1 MKLRTLLTKGDAIR
15 FISHLD
21 YAALIERAIR
31 RAKLPVAYSEGFNPH
46 MKFSFASAL
55 AVGVTSEAEVMD
67 VELSRS
73 MSQPEAWD
81 RLAAAL
87 PPGVRLLRLVPFEGK
102 AKSLMAA
109 VDRAEYSVRV
119 PYTGTE
125 EEARRAVAAF
135 FAAPE
140 VVYRRVL
147 PKKTREV
154 DAKAYLKEIRAEK
167 EGAELLLFI
176 AIAVTPAGSLK
187 PGEAVEL
194 LARDFGLAVEPK
206 KAEICRTALLS
217 GGRDLFAL
225 IER

>member
-1 MKLRTLLTKGDAIR
+1 MKLRAALTKGEEIR

-21 YAALIERAIR
+21 YAALVERAIR

-67 VELSRS
+67 VELSRP

-87 PPGVRLLRLVPFEGK
+87 PPGVRLLRLVPYEGK

-109 VDRAEYSVRV
+109 VDRAEYRVRL
-119 PYTGTE
+119 PYAGTE
-125 EEARRAVAAF
+125 EAARRAVAAF

-154 DAKAYLKEIRAEK
+154 DAKAYLTEMRAEK
-167 EGAELLLFI
+167 EGEELLLFL
-176 AIAVTPAGSLK
+176 AIAVTPSGSLK
-187 PGEAVEL
+187 PGEAIEL
-194 LARDFGLAVEPK
+194 LVQDFELAVEPK
-206 KAEICRTALLS
+206 EAKIHRTALLS

-225 IER
+225 IE

>member
-1 MKLRTLLTKGDAIR
+1 MKLRALLTKGEAIR

-21 YAALIERAIR
+21 YASLIERAIR

-67 VELSRS
+67 VELSRPVA
-73 MSQPEAWD
+73 QPEAWD
-81 RLAAAL
+81 RIAAAL
-87 PPGVRLLRLVPFEGK
+87 PPGVRLGRLVPYE
-102 AKSLMAA
+102 
-109 VDRAEYSVRV
+109 
-119 PYTGTE
+119 GTE
-125 EEARRAVAAF
+125 EEARCAVAAF

-140 VVYRRVL
+140 AVYRRVL
-147 PKKTREV
+147 PKKTREI
-154 DAKAYLKEIRAEK
+154 DAKAYLKEIRVEK
-167 EGAELLLFI
+167 EGGCLLLFL

-194 LARDFGLAVEPK
+194 LAHDFALAVEPK
-206 KAEICRTALLS
+206 AAEIHRTALLS

-225 IER
+225 IES

>member
-1 MKLRTLLTKGDAIR
+1 MKLRAALTKGEAIR

-21 YAALIERAIR
+21 YAALVERAIR

-67 VELSRS
+67 VELSRPL
-73 MSQPEAWD
+73 SQPEAWD

-87 PPGVRLLRLVPFEGK
+87 PPGVRLLRLVPYEGK

-109 VDRAEYSVRV
+109 VDRAEYRVRL
-119 PYTGTE
+119 PYAGTE
-125 EEARRAVAAF
+125 EAAQRAVAAF

-154 DAKAYLKEIRAEK
+154 DAKAYLTEMRAEK
-167 EGAELLLFI
+167 EGEELLLFL
-176 AIAVTPAGSLK
+176 AIAVTPSGSLK
-187 PGEAVEL
+187 PGEAIEL
-194 LARDFGLAVEPK
+194 LAQDFGLAVEPK
-206 KAEICRTALLS
+206 GAKIHRTALLA

-225 IER
+225 IE

>member
-1 MKLRTLLTKGDAIR
+1 MKLRALLTKGEEIR

-67 VELSRS
+67 VELSHRI
-73 MSQPEAWD
+73 SQPEAWD

-87 PPGVRLLRLVPFEGK
+87 PKGVRLLRLVPYEGK
-102 AKSLMAA
+102 AKALMAA
-109 VDRAEYSVRV
+109 VDRAEYCVRV
-119 PYTGTE
+119 PYAGTE
-125 EEARRAVAAF
+125 EAAQCAVAAF
-135 FAAPE
+135 FAASE
-140 VVYRRVL
+140 VIYRRIL

-154 DAKAYLKEIRAEK
+154 DAKAYLKKMHVEK
-167 EGAELLLFI
+167 DGQELLLTI
-176 AIAVTPAGSLK
+176 AIAVTPSGSLK

-194 LARDFGLAVEPK
+194 LAHDFGLNIEPK
-206 KAEICRTALLS
+206 QAKIHRTALLS
-217 GGRDLFAL
+217 GGKDLFAL
-225 IER
+225 IES

>member
-1 MKLRTLLTKGDAIR
+1 MKLRAALTKGEEIR

-21 YAALIERAIR
+21 YAALVERAIR

-67 VELSRS
+67 VELSRP

-87 PPGVRLLRLVPFEGK
+87 PPGVRLLRLVPYEGK

-109 VDRAEYSVRV
+109 VDRAEYRVRV
-119 PYTGTE
+119 PYAGTE
-125 EEARRAVAAF
+125 EEARCAVAAF

-140 VVYRRVL
+140 AVYRRVL

-154 DAKAYLKEIRAEK
+154 DAKAYLTEMRAEK
-167 EGAELLLFI
+167 EGEELRLYI
-176 AIAVTPAGSLK
+176 AIAVTPSGSLK
-187 PGEAVEL
+187 PGEVIEL
-194 LARDFGLAVEPK
+194 LVQDFGLAVEPK
-206 KAEICRTALLS
+206 EAKIHRTALLS

-225 IER
+225 IE

>member
-1 MKLRTLLTKGDAIR
+1 MKLRAALTKGEAIR

-21 YAALIERAIR
+21 YAALVERAIR

-67 VELSRS
+67 VELSRPL
-73 MSQPEAWD
+73 SQPEAWD

-87 PPGVRLLRLVPFEGK
+87 PPGVRLLRLVPYEGR

-109 VDRAEYSVRV
+109 VDRAEYRVRL
-119 PYTGTE
+119 PYAGTE
-125 EEARRAVAAF
+125 EAARRAVAAF

-154 DAKAYLKEIRAEK
+154 DAKAYVKEMRAEK
-167 EGAELLLFI
+167 EGEELILHI
-176 AIAVTPAGSLK
+176 AIAVTPSGSLK
-187 PGEAVEL
+187 PGEVIEL
-194 LARDFGLAVEPK
+194 LVQDFGLAVEPK
-206 KAEICRTALLS
+206 EAKIHRTALLS

-225 IER
+225 IE

>member
-1 MKLRTLLTKGDAIR
+1 MKLRALLTKGEEIR

-73 MSQPEAWD
+73 VAQPEAWD

-87 PPGVRLLRLVPFEGK
+87 PPGVRLLRLAAYEGK

-109 VDRAEYSVRV
+109 VDRAEYRVRV
-119 PYTGTE
+119 PYADTE

-140 VVYRRVL
+140 AIYRRVL

-154 DAKAYLKEIRAEK
+154 DAKAYLKEIRVEK
-167 EGAELLLFI
+167 EGDCLLLFL
-176 AIAVTPAGSLK
+176 AIAVTPEGSLK
-187 PGEAVEL
+187 PGEAIGL
-194 LARDFGLAVEPK
+194 LAHDFGLAVEPRE
-206 KAEICRTALLS
+206 AEICRTALLS
-217 GGRDLFAL
+217 GGKDLFSL
-225 IER
+225 IES

>member
-1 MKLRTLLTKGDAIR
+1 MKLRAALTKGEEIR

-21 YAALIERAIR
+21 YAALVERAIR

-67 VELSRS
+67 VELSRPL
-73 MSQPEAWD
+73 SQPEAWD

-87 PPGVRLLRLVPFEGK
+87 PPGVRLLRLVPYEGK
-102 AKSLMAA
+102 VKSLMAA
-109 VDRAEYSVRV
+109 VDRAEYRVRL
-119 PYTGTE
+119 PYAGTE
-125 EEARRAVAAF
+125 EAARRAVAAF

-154 DAKAYLKEIRAEK
+154 DAKAYLTEMRAEK
-167 EGAELLLFI
+167 EGEELRLYI
-176 AIAVTPAGSLK
+176 AIAVTPSGSLK
-187 PGEAVEL
+187 PGEAIEL
-194 LARDFGLAVEPK
+194 LVQDFGLAVEPK
-206 KAEICRTALLS
+206 EAKIHRTALLS

-225 IER
+225 IE